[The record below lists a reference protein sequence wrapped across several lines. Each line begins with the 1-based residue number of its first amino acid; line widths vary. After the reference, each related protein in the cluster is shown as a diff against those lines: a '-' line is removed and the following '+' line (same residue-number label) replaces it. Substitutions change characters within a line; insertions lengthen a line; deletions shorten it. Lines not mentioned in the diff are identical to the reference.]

1 MLWIKPLFLRPSI
14 FILKKTYMVRTLIVS
29 FGLLGLAGFS
39 PVSAQKSKQSTSQAS
54 KSEVKFLNDIL
65 FELPG
70 SPPEQIAKTTESGA
84 APTIRES
91 SSGLSIEKVS
101 KLQFKYAI
109 LLDAEVEQ
117 VHNIGLFENIDNWF
131 GTRYRYGGT
140 TKGGIDCS
148 AFVQVLFSSHY
159 NIGMPRTAQ
168 NQYDATLRIAREEL
182 KEGDLIFFN
191 TRGGVSHV
199 GIYLQNNKFVHASTS
214 EGVTITDLEDSYW
227 SRRIVGFGR
236 YVKPQEN
243 TLAMVVL

>member
-1 MLWIKPLFLRPSI
+1 
-14 FILKKTYMVRTLIVS
+14 MVRTLIVS
-29 FGLLGLAGFS
+29 FGLLGLAGFN
-39 PVSAQKSKQSTSQAS
+39 PVSAQKSKQSTSHAS

-65 FELPG
+65 FEIPATV
-70 SPPEQIAKTTESGA
+70 PEQIAKNSEIVA
-84 APTIRES
+84 APIKSES
-91 SSGLSIEKVS
+91 NSGLSIEKVS
-101 KLQFKYAI
+101 ELQFKYAI
-109 LLDAEVEQ
+109 LLDAEVEKVQ
-117 VHNIGLFENIDNWF
+117 NIGLFENIDSWY

-140 TKGGIDCS
+140 TKNGIDCS

-168 NQYDATLRIAREEL
+168 NQFDATVRIDREEL

-199 GIYLQNNKFVHASTS
+199 GIYLLNNKFVHSSTS

-236 YVKPQEN
+236 YAKPQEN
-243 TLAMVVL
+243 ILAMVM